1 VLTSHQSEY
10 DSSDT
15 DTDGNSNALPLIKMT
30 EEEVAAIRVDYRYIR
45 LPGFSKD
52 PQKLVGGVSYST
64 ETRTIRITRKEL
76 RKLKRI
82 RAKTPAG
89 SSSLDR
95 YDDMPKGSSKG
106 LARNL
111 AREVLKAKAK
121 LAREREREQQQTTY

>member
-45 LPGFSKD
+45 LPGF
-52 PQKLVGGVSYST
+52 VGGVSYST